1 MADTSGPERATKTLE
16 YDLLR
21 IRVGQTE
28 PPRFG
33 SAICY
38 GYEWFRKSH
47 QHPGVRF
54 VTAEIGL
61 ERATKTQ
68 DYDLL
73 QIRVGKKSHQDPGV
87 QFIADTSGPDRAT
100 KTQDYDLLRVRVGQK
115 EPPRPGR
122 TICYGYAWARRSHQE
137 PGVRFVTDKSRP
149 ERTTNTREYDLLRKK
164 SGPERAT
171 KTREYDL
178 SRIRMGQKE
187 PPRPGSTI
195 CYG

>member
-1 MADTSGPERATKTLE
+1 M
-16 YDLLR
+16 
-21 IRVGQTE
+21 
-28 PPRFG
+28 
-33 SAICY
+33 
-38 GYEWFRKSH
+38 
-47 QHPGVRF
+47 
-54 VTAEIGL
+54 
-61 ERATKTQ
+61 
-68 DYDLL
+68 L

-164 SGPERAT
+164 SHSLCRRSILQAPA
-171 KTREYDL
+171 
-178 SRIRMGQKE
+178 QKDT
-187 PPRPGSTI
+187 SVASQLAANS
-195 CYG
+195 